1 MGVSPLTKSFSSI
14 VYAIQYNCHVRRFG
28 TSCFH
33 RHVSSRFWNEL
44 YNSTKDKVG
53 VLYSLKGLNS
63 DRTVLPSWRDL
74 SQGLLKG
81 IGCVATS
88 LREYL
93 RRGFLCLLAPISDH
107 LLILYNILVMPLQ
120 CCVFLHIDQFRLLS
134 LNCTHFYVSQVRKL
148 LDNV

>member
-44 YNSTKDKVG
+44 YNSTKYKVG
-53 VLYSLKGLNS
+53 VLYYLGGLNS

-74 SQGLLKG
+74 SQGLLRG

-88 LREYL
+88 LRDYL

-107 LLILYNILVMPLQ
+107 LLIYTIFQLCHCNVVIFRILTNLG
-120 CCVFLHIDQFRLLS
+120 FKFE
-134 LNCTHFYVSQVRKL
+134 CTHFYVSQVRKL

>member
-44 YNSTKDKVG
+44 YNSTKYKVG
-53 VLYSLKGLNS
+53 VLYYLGGLNS

-74 SQGLLKG
+74 SQGLLRG

-88 LREYL
+88 LRDYL
-93 RRGFLCLLAPISDH
+93 RRGFLCLLIYTIFQLCH
-107 LLILYNILVMPLQ
+107 CNVVFFRILTNLG
-120 CCVFLHIDQFRLLS
+120 FKFE
-134 LNCTHFYVSQVRKL
+134 CTHFYVSQVRKL